1 MDQSQVGISATAPCS
16 RVTLGDVQRAEV
28 VDHADQRPHREED
41 EAQVEVGRG
50 LERHVGRHQDVALL
64 LHDGHVRHHRPDEHH
79 QESGP
84 GQPLREQAA
93 VQEHGAREVEDRNLE
108 VQDPEDQ
115 HVDAVERQHAVVPGR
130 VEQVDGRP
138 ARQPEQDRADAAD
151 QQEHH
156 RDHGVPLDEALRG
169 QTYG

>member
-1 MDQSQVGISATAPCS
+1 
-16 RVTLGDVQRAEV
+16 
-28 VDHADQRPHREED
+28 
-41 EAQVEVGRG
+41 VGRG

-93 VQEHGAREVEDRNLE
+93 VQEHGAREVED
-108 VQDPEDQ
+108 
-115 HVDAVERQHAVVPGR
+115 
-130 VEQVDGRP
+130 GRP